1 MVLRKLRLSNYR
13 NYEAVELQFSEAVNL
28 FYGDNAQGKT
38 NLLEAIHVLALT
50 KSFRTANDRELIK
63 HRSDR
68 CEIHGDF
75 WEDSGVH
82 HSLTLLCDTVQG
94 KSISLNRK
102 RPPSNSAVIGK
113 FPVVHFSPESHRI
126 TSGAPSERRRFIDIL
141 LCQSSAIYLADLQD
155 YNRVLRQR
163 NALLGKPEPPE
174 VTSLHGWDRALAT
187 YGCKIIAAR
196 FQFVKTY
203 SDILQQAYTRIT
215 SSTLPFRMVYRSS
228 LQPDQLNTETFLQH
242 LSNERR
248 HELRRRQTM
257 IGPHRDDFR
266 FELNGKDMRRFGSRG
281 EHKSALLALKI
292 AETEFLREKSMTL
305 PIVLID
311 DLTSELDQ
319 SRSAKALEFFQTYGQ
334 LFVTSI
340 SPMTLPEGRDHA
352 LFEIVDGKVSRV
364 TVA

>member
-13 NYEAVELQFSEAVNL
+13 NYETVALQFSEAVNL
-28 FYGDNAQGKT
+28 IYGDNAQGKT
-38 NLLEAIHVLALT
+38 NLLEAIHVLTLT
-50 KSFRTANDRELIK
+50 KSFRTANDKELIR
-63 HRSDR
+63 HQSDQ

-82 HSLTLLCDTVQG
+82 HSLTLLCNVGQG
-94 KSISLNRK
+94 KSILLNRK

-126 TSGAPSERRRFIDIL
+126 TSGAPAERRRFIDIL
-141 LCQSSAIYLADLQD
+141 LCQSSSSYLADLQD

-163 NALLGKPEPPE
+163 NALLGRPEQLE
-174 VTSLHGWDRALAT
+174 VASLYSWDQALAT
-187 YGCKIIAAR
+187 AGCKIIAAR
-196 FQFVKTY
+196 FQFVKSY
-203 SDILQQAYTRIT
+203 SNILQQAYTRIT
-215 SSTLPFRMVYRSS
+215 SSTLPFQMVYRSS
-228 LQPDQLNTETFLQH
+228 LELDQLTTETFLQH

-248 HELRRRQTM
+248 HELRRKQTM
-257 IGPHRDDFR
+257 IGPHRDDFG
-266 FELNGKDMRRFGSRG
+266 FELNGNDLRRFGSRG

-292 AETEFLREKSMTL
+292 AETEYLQEKNMTL

-319 SRSAKALEFFQTYGQ
+319 RRSARALEFFQNYGQ

-340 SPMTLPEGRDHA
+340 APMALPQNRENA
-352 LFEIVDGKVSRV
+352 LFEVVGGKVSRV
-364 TVA
+364 AVS